1 MATPI
6 ENRSLSASELSA
18 LKSKT
23 NDLYIKIFENTECLY
38 RSICIDISFQE
49 DRLVALGSKPS
60 AEQIKLG
67 AEWLIENLKHLYSE
81 KSFLQKELQNIAS
94 RTSDTIIPVFSM
106 PENFGSV
113 DIYELENIKGIPIFD
128 PKQNSCRLSRTWYML
143 KKFAKSNK
151 WSKSCLKNA
160 LSACLRGKAAEFYL
174 THQNRELGELIIIL
188 GNKFENHIRK
198 SDFESKLNKFKK
210 LPKESLLKAISRL
223 QYIINCLYCDLP
235 VHEQKFLEEYFLR
248 EKLRK
253 MVHNEVWES
262 TILLQKL
269 HENDGQTFDFVL
281 NVQLQDKRYPK
292 SKK

>member
-1 MATPI
+1 MATQI
-6 ENRSLSASELSA
+6 ENRNLSASELST

-23 NDLYIKIFENTECLY
+23 NGWYIKIFENTESHY
-38 RSICIDISFQE
+38 RSICTWICFQE
-49 DRLVALGSKPS
+49 ERLVALDSKPI

-67 AEWLIENLKHLYSE
+67 AEWLNENLKHLYSQ
-81 KSFLQKELQNIAS
+81 KSILQKELETIAS

-106 PENFGSV
+106 PENFGTV
-113 DIYELENIKGIPIFD
+113 DVYECEHIKGIPIFD
-128 PKQNSCRLSRTWYML
+128 PNQNSCRLSRTWYMM

-151 WSKSCLKNA
+151 WSKSCLKNV
-160 LSACLRGKAAEFYL
+160 LSACLRGKAAEFYFSY
-174 THQNRELGELIIIL
+174 QNRDLEELINIL
-188 GNKFENHIRK
+188 GKKFENHIRK
-198 SDFESKLNKFKK
+198 SDFESKLNKFRM

-235 VHEQKFLEEYFLR
+235 VHEQKFLEEYFLK

-253 MVHNEVWES
+253 MVHNDVWES

-269 HENDGQTFDFVL
+269 HEKDGQTFDFVL
-281 NVQLQDKRYPK
+281 NIQLQDKKYPK

>member
-1 MATPI
+1 MTTQI
-6 ENRSLSASELSA
+6 EESDLSA

-23 NDLYIKIFENTECLY
+23 NDLYIKTFENTERHY
-38 RSICIDISFQE
+38 RSICNKISYQK
-49 DRLVALGSKPS
+49 DRLAALDPKPT
-60 AEQIKLG
+60 AEQIKLE
-67 AEWLIENLKHLYSE
+67 AEWLIENLKHLYIK
-81 KSFLQKELQNIAS
+81 KSILQKELQNIAS

-174 THQNRELGELIIIL
+174 THQNRELGELIVIL

-269 HENDGQTFDFVL
+269 HENDEQTFDFVL
-281 NVQLQDKRYPK
+281 NVQLQDKKYPK

>member
-49 DRLVALGSKPS
+49 DRLVALDSKPS

-143 KKFAKSNK
+143 KKFAKTK
-151 WSKSCLKNA
+151 VLEIRYDA
-160 LSACLRGKAAEFYL
+160 QSAFML
-174 THQNRELGELIIIL
+174 
-188 GNKFENHIRK
+188 
-198 SDFESKLNKFKK
+198 D
-210 LPKESLLKAISRL
+210 
-223 QYIINCLYCDLP
+223 
-235 VHEQKFLEEYFLR
+235 
-248 EKLRK
+248 
-253 MVHNEVWES
+253 
-262 TILLQKL
+262 
-269 HENDGQTFDFVL
+269 
-281 NVQLQDKRYPK
+281 
-292 SKK
+292 